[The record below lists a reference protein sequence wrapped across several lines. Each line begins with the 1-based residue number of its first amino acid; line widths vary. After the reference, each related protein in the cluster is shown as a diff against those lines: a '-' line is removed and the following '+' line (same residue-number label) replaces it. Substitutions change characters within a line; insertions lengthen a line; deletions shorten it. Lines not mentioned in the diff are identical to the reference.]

1 MFQGLHVRSELR
13 YKQVYQG
20 TGPACSPSNLLRRI
34 EYINSRSFQLI
45 PADVTTTQPPHP
57 TVPTGP
63 FPTVP
68 ITNFGGPT
76 TAPPTFAAPIVPIV
90 VINQGGPSSTAGVPQ
105 QFPQGTLAFTGSSSG
120 VAAMF
125 GFEALLV
132 GGALAC
138 LDPERRR
145 RRMAQFA
152 YHRPK
157 AFLHVTLPPMR

>member
-1 MFQGLHVRSELR
+1 
-13 YKQVYQG
+13 
-20 TGPACSPSNLLRRI
+20 LLRHI
-34 EYINSRSFQLI
+34 EFTNSRSFQLLT
-45 PADVTTTQPPHP
+45 PNVTTTQAPPP
-57 TVPTGP
+57 TQPHQMTP

-68 ITNFGGPT
+68 NTNFGGPT
-76 TAPPTFAAPIVPIV
+76 TAPPTSPASIVPVV
-90 VINQGGPSSTAGVPQ
+90 VIHQGGPPRTVAVVQ

>member
-1 MFQGLHVRSELR
+1 
-13 YKQVYQG
+13 
-20 TGPACSPSNLLRRI
+20 
-34 EYINSRSFQLI
+34 
-45 PADVTTTQPPHP
+45 
-57 TVPTGP
+57 
-63 FPTVP
+63 VP

-90 VINQGGPSSTAGVPQ
+90 VINQGGPPSTAGVQ
-105 QFPQGTLAFTGSSSG
+105 QPFPQGTLAFTGSSSG

-152 YHRPK
+152 YRRPK